1 MAEYWRGEITLR
13 KLRVLV
19 EGLPPDG
26 AVARAAA
33 GHALSYG
40 DFRMADVVDLMGQLV
55 TDFRN
60 ANRAEKSPLQ
70 QYPEAVW
77 RPEPKAAQ
85 KKRKN
90 KARKEAT
97 EARSGYLRIVAQV
110 TPQYA
115 EKG

>member
-1 MAEYWRGEITLR
+1 VAEYWRGEITLR

-19 EGLPPDG
+19 EGLPPNG
-26 AVARAAA
+26 ALARAAA
-33 GHALSYG
+33 GHALGYG

-60 ANRAEKSPLQ
+60 ANRAEKTPPQ
-70 QYPEAVW
+70 PYPEAVW
-77 RPEPKAAQ
+77 RPEPKAAAE
-85 KKRKN
+85 KRKN